1 MTKLLHYGTTAKVFH
16 WAIVALLVVQYSI
29 GWLMPDVRAGPPG
42 APMIWHI
49 SFGTIVLA
57 LIVVRFLWRLTHP
70 VAPESLLPPWQRIT
84 LETVHWL
91 LYGLVLL
98 TTLSGWLFASARGWN
113 ISWFFVAPLPMLT
126 AGNRTLVQ
134 TLNGWDQNFVW
145 ALLIVAGMHVAAAF
159 VHLFYYRDGV
169 MRRMLHV
176 GSATTQLRD

>member
-1 MTKLLHYGTTAKVFH
+1 MPSFKAMPDGTNVANILFTG
-16 WAIVALLVVQYSI
+16 ALLI
-29 GWLMPDVRAGPPG
+29 LIAL
-42 APMIWHI
+42 
-49 SFGTIVLA
+49 SFAIA
-57 LIVVRFLWRLTHP
+57 L
-70 VAPESLLPPWQRIT
+70 VANSRHQMRSA
-84 LETVHWL
+84 
-91 LYGLVLL
+91 
-98 TTLSGWLFASARGWN
+98 TLSGWLFASARGWN

-134 TLNGWDQNFVW
+134 TLNGWHQNFVW